1 MHGAV
6 KVVWGKEKLSVELDE
21 TEDPDT
27 FRAQLFALTQVDPD
41 RMKLMFKGKVITV
54 SSHHLLC
61 HLVAPPIP
69 VLLSLF
75 PSLSVLLRGRVMHH
89 V

>member
-1 MHGAV
+1 MSSFTVSTPHTHTHTHTHTHHHEHPSV
-6 KVVWGKEKLSVELDE
+6 KVVWGKEKLSVELDD

-54 SSHHLLC
+54 SPC
-61 HLVAPPIP
+61 VK
-69 VLLSLF
+69 
-75 PSLSVLLRGRVMHH
+75 
-89 V
+89 